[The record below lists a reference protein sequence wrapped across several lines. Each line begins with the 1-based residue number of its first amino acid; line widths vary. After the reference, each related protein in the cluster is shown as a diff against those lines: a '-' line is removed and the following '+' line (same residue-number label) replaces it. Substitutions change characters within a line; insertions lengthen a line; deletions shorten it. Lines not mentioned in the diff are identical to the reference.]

1 MSFTF
6 KKINGDSREF
16 NVVKD
21 LFQKV
26 IAPLY
31 GDQTQ
36 ALEKISRSDDR
47 NCEILFDDQKPVGI
61 IVYKSSLQEGN
72 LECKTLCLIDSG
84 AQSKKGYGS
93 VLLNRLI
100 DKAIRTDAGN
110 IALSVSASNPAI
122 AFFQHKGF
130 VTAKEEKDKYVVGD
144 VEIFMTLPVSPVKKA
159 SLAAAEIAPKIEL
172 AKQPKPIIEREHIP
186 KIRRIEL
193 DSSTAIESSA
203 AAEKTFQRPKEEE
216 PFRSRYRQV
225 DQKPITCS
233 LKKCYIDAI
242 SSGKKTFEGRVATP
256 FFSDYQPGR
265 VVVWQAGNNASAPS
279 VTTEITSRTRY
290 SSFREML
297 QDVGYQKM
305 VPEARSLDHAV
316 SLYDAIPGYSEKV
329 KRQGAL
335 ALGVKKIAPIA
346 QASSQDRQKATPASQ
361 HRDSFWASRASSS
374 SSARYDDRPH
384 EHESRKRPRS
394 PGRG

>member
-1 MSFTF
+1 M
-6 KKINGDSREF
+6 
-16 NVVKD
+16 
-21 LFQKV
+21 
-26 IAPLY
+26 
-31 GDQTQ
+31 
-36 ALEKISRSDDR
+36 
-47 NCEILFDDQKPVGI
+47 
-61 IVYKSSLQEGN
+61 
-72 LECKTLCLIDSG
+72 
-84 AQSKKGYGS
+84 
-93 VLLNRLI
+93 
-100 DKAIRTDAGN
+100 
-110 IALSVSASNPAI
+110 
-122 AFFQHKGF
+122 
-130 VTAKEEKDKYVVGD
+130 
-144 VEIFMTLPVSPVKKA
+144 
-159 SLAAAEIAPKIEL
+159 
-172 AKQPKPIIEREHIP
+172 
-186 KIRRIEL
+186 
-193 DSSTAIESSA
+193 
-203 AAEKTFQRPKEEE
+203 
-216 PFRSRYRQV
+216 
-225 DQKPITCS
+225 
-233 LKKCYIDAI
+233 
-242 SSGKKTFEGRVATP
+242 
-256 FFSDYQPGR
+256 
-265 VVVWQAGNNASAPS
+265 VVWQAGNNASAPS